1 MTGADGGARPVP
13 ADRGGPREP
22 ARPERPGQP
31 LRILQLEDDADDAE
45 LAQRLLAEAG
55 LDFTAVVVDT
65 RESFT
70 DQLAAFAPAVI
81 LADHH
86 LPGFSGE
93 SALEITR
100 QRDPDVPFIILSG
113 RLGDEA
119 AVELLRRGV
128 TDYVLKDRPARLP
141 SVVRR
146 AVAEAEQRARQAVME
161 AQLNRSRRLA
171 IVARL
176 AGGIAHEFNNQ
187 VGVMLN
193 YAAFIREEAAARS
206 ADSWDKIRDDAEQI
220 ERAGERVI
228 ALIRQLL
235 AVGCRE
241 STHLEL
247 VDLNETVRGIEDLLR
262 STIGDGIEF
271 RADLAAGLGAAVV
284 DPARVRQVLLD
295 LALNAGEAM
304 PDGGSFSVETRNV
317 TVSRDDARHHA
328 SLAPGAYVRL
338 RIQDTGAGMTPD
350 AIDHAFEPFYTTRPF
365 VEGRGL
371 GLAGVYGIVTQ
382 AGGTV
387 DISSTP
393 GAGTTVTA
401 WLPAA
406 PDEPPPA
413 DRAPAPRPAPA
424 R

>member
-1 MTGADGGARPVP
+1 MTGPRDGGP
-13 ADRGGPREP
+13 GGSVRQN
-22 ARPERPGQP
+22 RPGRM
-31 LRILQLEDDADDAE
+31 LRILQLEDDPDDAE
-45 LAQRLLAEAG
+45 LTQRLLAEAG

-70 DQLAAFAPAVI
+70 QQLAAFAPAVI
-81 LADHH
+81 LADYH

-100 QRDPDVPFIILSG
+100 QRDPDVPFIVLSG
-113 RLGDEA
+113 QLGDEA
-119 AVELLRRGV
+119 AVELLRRGA

-141 SVVRR
+141 SVIRR
-146 AVAEAEQRARQAVME
+146 AVAEAEQRVRQAQLE
-161 AQLNRSRRLA
+161 AELGRSRRLA

-176 AGGIAHEFNNQ
+176 AGGVAHEFNNQ

-206 ADSWDKIRDDAEQI
+206 EGGWDKIYHDAKQI
-220 ERAGERVI
+220 EAAGERVI
-228 ALIRQLL
+228 CVVRQLL
-235 AVGCRE
+235 AVGRRE
-241 STHLEL
+241 STHREP
-247 VDLNETVRGIEDLLR
+247 VDLNEAVRGIEDLLR
-262 STIGDGIEF
+262 STVGDSIEF
-271 RADLAAGLGAAVV
+271 RADLATGLWVV
-284 DPARVRQVLLD
+284 VADPAQVRQVLLD
-295 LALNAGEAM
+295 LALNAGDAM
-304 PDGGSFSVETRNV
+304 PDGGTLSVQTRNV
-317 TVSRDDARHHA
+317 SISQAQAQHHA

-338 RIQDTGAGMTPD
+338 RVRDTGAGMTPD
-350 AIDHAFEPFYTTRPF
+350 ALDHVFEPFFTTRPF

-382 AGGTV
+382 AGGTA

-393 GAGTTVTA
+393 GVGTTVTA

-406 PDEPPPA
+406 RDAIPSAELG
-413 DRAPAPRPAPA
+413 RSHRESL